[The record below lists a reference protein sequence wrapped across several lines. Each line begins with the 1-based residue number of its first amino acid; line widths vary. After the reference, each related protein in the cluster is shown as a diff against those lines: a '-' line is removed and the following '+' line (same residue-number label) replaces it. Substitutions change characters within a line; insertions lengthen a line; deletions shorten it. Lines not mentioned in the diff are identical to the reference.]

1 MLNSIHG
8 IHPDRL
14 TGFISAY
21 YPGYRARQ
29 LLHWI
34 YGKHV
39 SDLEQMTDLPSDFR
53 GFLGKAF
60 DFRLPEIEKELI
72 SRDSSRKLRL
82 RLADGAMIES
92 VLMPEARKNSLCI
105 STQAGCSRACAFCA
119 TGTMGLRR
127 NLESHELV
135 QQILVVAPLSPRRIT
150 NLVLMGMGE
159 PLDNLDNV
167 LDFLRLIQH
176 EQSLA
181 FNPRRTTLSICGIV
195 PGIISL
201 ADSGVKVKLAL
212 SLNSAVDAV
221 RSRIMPV
228 NLRYSLAELKR
239 ALQYYQSKSRFRI
252 TLEYILIPGLNMSPA
267 DLKAL
272 RKFSGDLS
280 CKINFIPYNEVP
292 GLPYKVPASAEVE
305 AFMASARTLPQAITL
320 RRSRGSD
327 ISGACG
333 QLVTDRSRQTKEKS

>member
-1 MLNSIHG
+1 
-8 IHPDRL
+8 
-14 TGFISAY
+14 
-21 YPGYRARQ
+21 
-29 LLHWI
+29 
-34 YGKHV
+34 
-39 SDLEQMTDLPSDFR
+39 
-53 GFLGKAF
+53 
-60 DFRLPEIEKELI
+60 
-72 SRDSSRKLRL
+72 
-82 RLADGAMIES
+82 
-92 VLMPEARKNSLCI
+92 
-105 STQAGCSRACAFCA
+105 
-119 TGTMGLRR
+119 MGLRR

-135 QQILVVAPLSPRRIT
+135 QQILVAAPLSSRCIT

-181 FNPRRTTLSICGIV
+181 FSPRRTTLSTCGIV

-228 NLRYSLAELKR
+228 NLRYPLAELKR